1 MNQTIKEGSHWR
13 ISSLLA
19 GKGRGGLLRLS
30 TSRNTKWD
38 EIKHINNNH
47 VYIKYYYIIGMF
59 L

>member
-38 EIKHINNNH
+38 EIKHIDNSH
-47 VYIKYYYIIGMF
+47 VYIYINIIN
-59 L
+59 

>member
-19 GKGRGGLLRLS
+19 GKGKGGLIRLS

-38 EIKHINNNH
+38 EIKDINKYNKH
-47 VYIKYYYIIGMF
+47 V
-59 L
+59 